1 MNFPVILVSA
11 PTREGLRT
19 EVFDIRRQAN
29 PHSSI
34 GFDFISSDLL
44 SGSFDEFAQ
53 GHAAFRLPFN
63 EFAQG
68 RHCLLMIRHG
78 FIVFALR
85 IRRPDLRP
93 PRHDADA
100 VIHHG
105 EDADR
110 APRRYQQIQGFIGG
124 HRLFPFRPAASSFPL

>member
-1 MNFPVILVSA
+1 MNFPVIPVSA

-34 GFDFISSDLL
+34 GFDFISRDFL
-44 SGSFDEFAQ
+44 SGSLD
-53 GHAAFRLPFN
+53 

-68 RHCLLMIRHG
+68 RHRLLMIRHD

-105 EDADR
+105 ENAKHT
-110 APRRYQQIQGFIGG
+110 PRRDQQIQGFIGG
-124 HRLFPFRPAASSFPL
+124 HRLFPFRPAASSFPF